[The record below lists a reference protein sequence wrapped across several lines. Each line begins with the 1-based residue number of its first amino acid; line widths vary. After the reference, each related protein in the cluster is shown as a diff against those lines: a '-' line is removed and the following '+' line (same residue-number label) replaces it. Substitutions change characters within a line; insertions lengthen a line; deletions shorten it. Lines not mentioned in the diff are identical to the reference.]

1 MRHFF
6 HLTEAALS
14 QPSVVT
20 IGVFDG
26 VHRGHQHLIGKLV
39 QAAHASHRL
48 AVVLTL
54 FPHPDR
60 VLRKIEGRYYLTS
73 PTQKA
78 DLLGNLG
85 VDLVITHP
93 FDDEVRQIRAAAFM
107 DLLIDRL
114 HMNSLWVTRDFALG
128 YQREGNFA
136 FLTALGQERGFEVQ
150 QIELLQAEG
159 DGLISSSHIRE
170 ALLHGEVDKAAA
182 LLARP
187 YRLEGMV
194 VRGDQRGRTIG
205 FPTANLD
212 VWEEQIVPATG
223 VYACR
228 ATLGEERLLAVT
240 NIGYRPT
247 FGGHDLRVEAHLLDF
262 DRDIYGVTLQ
272 LDFVARLRGEQK
284 FPGLNELIA
293 QITADVARGR
303 DVLKSASHVQR
314 Q

>member
-1 MRHFF
+1 MKHLY
-6 HLTEAALS
+6 HLTEATLS

-26 VHRGHQHLIGKLV
+26 VHRGHQHLISRLV
-39 QAAHASHRL
+39 QAARASSRL

-60 VLRKIEGRYYLTS
+60 VLRKLEGRYYLNS
-73 PTQKA
+73 PAQKA
-78 DLLGNLG
+78 ELLGELG
-85 VDLVITHP
+85 VDMVITHP
-93 FDDEVRQIRAAAFM
+93 FDDEVRQIRATTFV

-114 HMNSLWVTRDFALG
+114 HMNSLWVTADFALG
-128 YQREGNFA
+128 YRREGNFA
-136 FLTALGQERGFEVQ
+136 FLSALGQERGFGVQ
-150 QIELLQAEG
+150 QIDLLQAED
-159 DGLISSSHIRE
+159 DGQISSSKIRE
-170 ALLHGEVDKAAA
+170 ALLDGEVDKAAA

-205 FPTANLD
+205 FPTANMD
-212 VWEEQIVPATG
+212 IWEEQIVPATG
-223 VYACR
+223 VYACW
-228 ATLGEERLLAVT
+228 ATLGDERLMAVT

-262 DRDIYGVTLQ
+262 DRDIYGETLQ
-272 LDFVARLRGEQK
+272 LDFVSRLRGEQK

-293 QITADVARGR
+293 QITADVERGR
-303 DVLKSASHVQR
+303 SLLESVSHAQR
-314 Q
+314 R